1 MLDFS
6 RKYEDSREEVK
17 FLLLL
22 RQICLEVAMD
32 ILKDFSYSLQI
43 DDLYHY
49 IKTQPLRGVRGKGA
63 SDYCILAVYLI
74 YLVLES
80 YNKINYYDIVKVL
93 AASYSY
99 EHV

>member
-1 MLDFS
+1 M
-6 RKYEDSREEVK
+6 
-17 FLLLL
+17 
-22 RQICLEVAMD
+22 
-32 ILKDFSYSLQI
+32 
-43 DDLYHY
+43 
-49 IKTQPLRGVRGKGA
+49 RGKGA

-99 EHV
+99 AHV